1 MTTSPQIAEIVTFRL
16 AAGAG
21 EAAFVEAAAS
31 VETMLTTSGQMLAR
45 TLSKSPDGTWS
56 DHIVWSDEAA
66 ARAAAT
72 EVMQSP
78 ACAPFMSLIDPDSVQ
93 MSHGTIARRMD
104 ETST

>member
-1 MTTSPQIAEIVTFRL
+1 MTTSPQVAEIVTFRL

-21 EAAFVEAAAS
+21 EAAFVEAASS

-45 TLSKSPDGTWS
+45 TLSKTPEGVWS
-56 DHIVWSDEAA
+56 DHIVWLDQAA
-66 ARAAAT
+66 AKAAAA

-93 MSHGTIARRMD
+93 ISHGAIARRMD
-104 ETST
+104 EPRA